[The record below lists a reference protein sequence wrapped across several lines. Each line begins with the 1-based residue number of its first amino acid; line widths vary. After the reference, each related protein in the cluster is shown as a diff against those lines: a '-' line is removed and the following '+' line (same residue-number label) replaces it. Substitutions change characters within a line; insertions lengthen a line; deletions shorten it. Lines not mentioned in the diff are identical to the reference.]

1 MSGGHY
7 SGDIRGQFDALV
19 QGSQKRSRLEK
30 LPIGRQYL
38 MPTQKAF
45 KSLESVLVQAT
56 VTEYHGM
63 NG

>member
-1 MSGGHY
+1 M
-7 SGDIRGQFDALV
+7 V